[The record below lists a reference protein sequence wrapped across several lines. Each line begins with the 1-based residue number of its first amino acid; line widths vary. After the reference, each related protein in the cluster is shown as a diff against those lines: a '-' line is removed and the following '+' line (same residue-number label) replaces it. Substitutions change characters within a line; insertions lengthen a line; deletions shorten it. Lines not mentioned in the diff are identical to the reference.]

1 MSLFKMYDTTISVP
15 LARYILTIN
24 LSMRGQFFTR
34 FLVYK
39 FLAREVVIGSPPK
52 IQQPNE

>member
-39 FLAREVVIGSPPK
+39 FLAREVVIGSPLK